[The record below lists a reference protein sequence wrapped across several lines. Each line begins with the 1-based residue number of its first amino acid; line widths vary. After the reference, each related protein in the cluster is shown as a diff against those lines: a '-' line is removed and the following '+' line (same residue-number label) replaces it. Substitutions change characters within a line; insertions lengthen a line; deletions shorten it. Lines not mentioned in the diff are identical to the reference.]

1 MVRITRISCFFWFQK
16 DKFLAQMRYSLK
28 GVTYIIGASLS
39 EPHIVVLSGCPSGG
53 CLFAFRLAY
62 DRISK
67 WKIEILRLARVLHDS
82 SELSLLRFTPV
93 LQTT

>member
-1 MVRITRISCFFWFQK
+1 MEVYLEACIGVRVSMVT
-16 DKFLAQMRYSLK
+16 
-28 GVTYIIGASLS
+28 IIGASLS

-53 CLFAFRLAY
+53 CLFAVRLTY

-67 WKIEILRLARVLHDS
+67 WKIEILRPARVLHDS